1 MPPLIISSAFDSG
14 NISCLSADSSDN
26 IQLEILKDHNSD
38 FYQWFYFRLSGAR
51 DQECKLHIT
60 NASGSAY
67 TKGWTNYKAVA
78 SENKKDWRRIKT
90 NFIDG
95 VLTFEYTPKTDSV
108 WFAYF
113 APYTTERHND
123 LIAMIQQS
131 TKAKIWVLGKT
142 LDGQDIDL
150 VRIGEEGPN
159 KRVCWIIARQ
169 HPGES
174 MAEWWMEGL
183 LERLIF
189 SDDNLSAEILEK
201 IVFYLIPNMNPDGTK
216 RGHLRTNAAGTNL
229 NREWLSPSMARSPE
243 VFLVR
248 KKMLETGVDFCLDVH
263 GDEALPYNFLTG
275 MMGIPSL
282 NERQKSLKLK
292 FDKAL
297 LESSNEFQTEHGY
310 PASPPGKGN
319 LSMCANYIAEKFGC
333 LALTLEMPFK
343 DNDNNPDPIF
353 GWSPD
358 RSKKFGSVHIEAIA
372 AIVED
377 LR

>member
-1 MPPLIISSAFDSG
+1 MPPFIISSAFDSG

-113 APYTTERHND
+113 APYTTESHND

-131 TKAKIWVLGKT
+131 TKAKISVLGKT

-189 SDDNLSAEILEK
+189 SDDNISAEILEK

-248 KKMLETGVDFCLDVH
+248 KKMLETVKLSYFTIMNIFIKMTMLIRLGV
-263 GDEALPYNFLTG
+263 Y
-275 MMGIPSL
+275 S
-282 NERQKSLKLK
+282 
-292 FDKAL
+292 
-297 LESSNEFQTEHGY
+297 
-310 PASPPGKGN
+310 
-319 LSMCANYIAEKFGC
+319 
-333 LALTLEMPFK
+333 
-343 DNDNNPDPIF
+343 
-353 GWSPD
+353 
-358 RSKKFGSVHIEAIA
+358 
-372 AIVED
+372 
-377 LR
+377 